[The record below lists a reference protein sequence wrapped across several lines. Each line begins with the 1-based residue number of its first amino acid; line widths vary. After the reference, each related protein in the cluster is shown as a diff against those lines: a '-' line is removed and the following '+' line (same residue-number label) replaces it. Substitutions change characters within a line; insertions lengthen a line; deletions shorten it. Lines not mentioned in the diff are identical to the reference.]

1 MSCPISIILD
11 QQMTKVH
18 TQAACYINVRPQL
31 LLSQLMESKIATILH
46 RALQSVHVRLQ
57 TTSATLQ
64 CESPMRVYLQE
75 ANHCCFALGTQLC
88 VIALLLRIT
97 MLVFRHVARVQMR
110 RIQQVNW

>member
-1 MSCPISIILD
+1 M
-11 QQMTKVH
+11 
-18 TQAACYINVRPQL
+18 
-31 LLSQLMESKIATILH
+31 LSQLMESKIAMILH

-64 CESPMRVYLQE
+64 CESPMHVYLQE

-97 MLVFRHVARVQMR
+97 MLVFRHVAGVQMR